1 LVAYVVAD
9 QVLSV
14 SELRDY
20 LRQSLPDYM
29 VPAIFVR
36 IDNVPLSPN
45 GKIDRRALP
54 APDNTNTAEVSDYEP
69 PSTSVEEE
77 LVEVW
82 ANLLKLDR
90 IGIRQNF
97 FDLGGHSLL
106 ATQLASRIE
115 EKFQVQLPLREVFES
130 PTIAGLAAAIERMRE
145 EQGTFESERIEPLP
159 RGDKT
164 LDELIAEL
172 QSLSESEV
180 RAILQS
186 EMQTAV

>member
-1 LVAYVVAD
+1 
-9 QVLSV
+9 
-14 SELRDY
+14 
-20 LRQSLPDYM
+20 
-29 VPAIFVR
+29 
-36 IDNVPLSPN
+36 
-45 GKIDRRALP
+45 
-54 APDNTNTAEVSDYEP
+54 VSDYEP

-130 PTIAGLAAAIERMRE
+130 PTIEGLASAIERVRE

-172 QSLSESEV
+172 ESLSESEV

-186 EMQTAV
+186 EMQASV